1 MINVSDYMGYVQL
14 GMAMD
19 RIASFQKGRTE
30 VNAWGAL
37 QSITTSSSA
46 LRFHNSLVKF
56 SAHTEAWGLEE
67 GETLNWRT
75 GQSCQHLLEMNS
87 YHQRG
92 LLSSACKFELAI
104 NHALWL
110 LVNVEKIKFIII
122 LSRSG
127 GISSQQSAAAASSNV
142 VTGPANYAMQI

>member
-1 MINVSDYMGYVQL
+1 
-14 GMAMD
+14 
-19 RIASFQKGRTE
+19 
-30 VNAWGAL
+30 
-37 QSITTSSSA
+37 
-46 LRFHNSLVKF
+46 
-56 SAHTEAWGLEE
+56 
-67 GETLNWRT
+67 
-75 GQSCQHLLEMNS
+75 MNS

-92 LLSSACKFELAI
+92 LLSSGCKFELAI

-110 LVNVEKIKFIII
+110 LVNVEEIKFIII